1 VVKRISR
8 SDLRHR
14 AGLDR
19 VADEELMA
27 LAAAGDPD
35 AFEVV
40 LARHSDA
47 AFSLAYR
54 MCGRR
59 VLAEEVT
66 QEGFLTVWRTAGRY
80 DPTRG
85 SVRTW
90 TLSIVRNRAIDT
102 LRANGRSVQV
112 LGGAES
118 EPEQL
123 GARAAEE
130 TDVAAI
136 ANVRAHAI
144 QRCLAELPDEQRQA
158 IELAYYGG
166 FTQSE
171 IAAMLGEPLG
181 TIKGR
186 MRLGLLRLRGTASGW
201 RAAA

>member
-1 VVKRISR
+1 MKRVLNTEGR
-8 SDLRHR
+8 EKARLER
-14 AGLDR
+14 L
-19 VADEELMA
+19 ADEELMS
-27 LAAAGDPD
+27 LAAAGGPQ
-35 AFEVV
+35 AFAVV
-40 LARHSDA
+40 LERHSDA

-59 VLAEEVT
+59 SLAEEVA
-66 QEGFLTVWRTAGRY
+66 QEAFLSVWRMAARY
-80 DPTRG
+80 DATRG

-102 LRANGRSVQV
+102 LRANARSVPV
-112 LGGAES
+112 LSGEES

-123 GARAAEE
+123 GLPGNDE
-130 TDVAAI
+130 TDVEAI
-136 ANVRAHAI
+136 NNVRASAI
-144 QRCLAELPDEQRQA
+144 RNSLAELPDEQRQA

-186 MRLGLLRLRGTASGW
+186 MRLGLVRLRGSAAGW